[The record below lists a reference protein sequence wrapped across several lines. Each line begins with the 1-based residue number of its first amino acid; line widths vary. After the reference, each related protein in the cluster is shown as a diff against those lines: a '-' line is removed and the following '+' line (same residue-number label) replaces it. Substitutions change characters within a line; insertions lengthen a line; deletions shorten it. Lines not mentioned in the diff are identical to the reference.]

1 LRTLSQQSAGIHCFF
16 LCKQKQNKDGFSV
29 IQQEK
34 KNSQSKI
41 SASLPPQKE
50 ATSKK
55 NIRSPPKKVEA
66 RKKKQYIIFIPQ
78 FKRSYLP
85 KLNGRHRPIGRTMTP

>member
-1 LRTLSQQSAGIHCFF
+1 VHPS
-16 LCKQKQNKDGFSV
+16 
-29 IQQEK
+29 
-34 KNSQSKI
+34 
-41 SASLPPQKE
+41 PPKKE